1 MAGFGAWPGDDSAAK
16 GWSGRRMGANVFDG
30 TQRSMISMA
39 LSSVSLRDLALV
51 QAVAREGS
59 FTGAARAMHISPSG
73 LSHQVQ
79 KVEQALGAPLFERGG
94 RRVVATVGGQRLLGF
109 IEAVLG
115 SAEHLEH
122 AARAGDVAF
131 GGELRLGVPSTLGP
145 YLLPHFIEP
154 FPQRF
159 PGARLTI
166 SEGKPRGLLRRLHE
180 GELDAV
186 LAPPSV
192 TATGLESAPLFF
204 EPYELL
210 LNAAHPL
217 AGRAAIALTEL
228 DAAEATLMAE
238 SHGNGVSDLGMAGAA
253 RPERIQDVSLE
264 SLATL
269 VAMRGGYTLVPIL
282 AHERLGSIRNV
293 VLAGVDAARPG
304 RHIALYWRSATPW
317 RDDLDR
323 FRDLLRE
330 LARTIPGLDA
340 ATG

>member
-1 MAGFGAWPGDDSAAK
+1 
-16 GWSGRRMGANVFDG
+16 MGANVFDG
-30 TQRSMISMA
+30 MQRSMISMA

-59 FTGAARAMHISPSG
+59 FNSAARAMYISPSG

-79 KVEQALGAPLFERGG
+79 KVEQALGVPLFERGG
-94 RRVVATVGGQRLLGF
+94 RRVAPTASGQRLLGY
-109 IEAVLG
+109 IEEVLA

-166 SEGKPRGLLRRLHE
+166 SEGKPRGLLRRLQE

-186 LAPPSV
+186 LAPP
-192 TATGLESAPLFF
+192 TATVTGLDATDLFF

-210 LNAAHPL
+210 LHRGHAL
-217 AGRAAIALTEL
+217 AGRTSVALSEL
-228 DAAEATLMAE
+228 DAADATLMTE
-238 SHGNGVSDLGMAGAA
+238 SHGNGMSDLGMTGSA
-253 RPERIQDVSLE
+253 RPERIQDLSLE

-269 VAMRGGYTLVPIL
+269 VALRGGYTLVPIL
-282 AHERLGSIRNV
+282 AHERLGSIPNV
-293 VLAGVDAARPG
+293 VLAAVEGARPG
-304 RHIALYWRSATPW
+304 RHISLFWRSATPW
-317 RDDLDR
+317 REDLAR
-323 FRDLLRE
+323 FGDLLRA
-330 LARTIPGLDA
+330 LAEAIPGLDA
-340 ATG
+340 AGQVAG

>member
-1 MAGFGAWPGDDSAAK
+1 
-16 GWSGRRMGANVFDG
+16 MGANAFDG

-59 FTGAARAMHISPSG
+59 FNSAARAMYISPSG

-79 KVEQALGAPLFERGG
+79 KVEQALGVPLFERGG
-94 RRVVATVGGQRLLGF
+94 RRVVPTASGQRLLGF
-109 IEAVLG
+109 IEEVLA

-186 LAPPSV
+186 LAPPAATV
-192 TATGLESAPLFF
+192 TGLDAIPLFF
-204 EPYELL
+204 EPYELML
-210 LNAAHPL
+210 HAAHPL
-217 AGRAAIALTEL
+217 AGRKSVALNEL

-238 SHGNGVSDLGMAGAA
+238 SHGNGVSELGMAGSA
-253 RPERIQDVSLE
+253 RPERIQDLSIE

-269 VAMRGGYTLVPIL
+269 VALRGGYTLVPIL
-282 AHERLGSIRNV
+282 AHERLGSIPNV
-293 VLAGVDAARPG
+293 VLAAVADARPG
-304 RHIALYWRSATPW
+304 RHISLYWRSATPW
-317 RDDLDR
+317 REDLAG
-323 FRDLLRE
+323 FGALLRA
-330 LARTIPGLDA
+330 LAEKIPGLDA
-340 ATG
+340 ARV

>member
-1 MAGFGAWPGDDSAAK
+1 
-16 GWSGRRMGANVFDG
+16 
-30 TQRSMISMA
+30 MISMA

-59 FTGAARAMHISPSG
+59 FNSAARAMYISPSG

-79 KVEQALGAPLFERGG
+79 KVEQALGVPLFERGG
-94 RRVVATVGGQRLLGF
+94 RRVVPTASGQRLLGY
-109 IEAVLG
+109 IEEVLA

-166 SEGKPRGLLRRLHE
+166 SEGKPRGLLRRLQE

-186 LAPPSV
+186 LAPPSAIV
-192 TATGLESAPLFF
+192 TGLESIPLFF
-204 EPYELL
+204 EPYELML
-210 LNAAHPL
+210 HTGHPL
-217 AGRAAIALTEL
+217 AGRMSIALTEL
-228 DAAEATLMAE
+228 DAADATLMAE
-238 SHGNGVSDLGMAGAA
+238 SHGNGVSDLGMSGSA
-253 RPERIQDVSLE
+253 RPERIQDLSIE

-269 VAMRGGYTLVPIL
+269 VALRGGYTLVPIL
-282 AHERLGSIRNV
+282 AHERLGSIPNV
-293 VLAGVDAARPG
+293 VLAAVEGARPG
-304 RHIALYWRSATPW
+304 RHISLFWRNATPW
-317 RDDLDR
+317 REDLAR
-323 FRDLLRE
+323 FGDLLRA
-330 LARTIPGLDA
+330 LAEAIPGLDA
-340 ATG
+340 AAS

>member
-1 MAGFGAWPGDDSAAK
+1 
-16 GWSGRRMGANVFDG
+16 
-30 TQRSMISMA
+30 MA

-59 FTGAARAMHISPSG
+59 FNSAARAMYISPSG

-79 KVEQALGAPLFERGG
+79 KVEQALGTPLFERGG
-94 RRVVATVGGQRLLGF
+94 RRVVPTASGQRLLGY
-109 IEAVLG
+109 IEEVLA

-166 SEGKPRGLLRRLHE
+166 SEGKPRGLLRRLQE

-186 LAPPSV
+186 LAPPSAIV
-192 TATGLESAPLFF
+192 TGLESIPLFF
-204 EPYELL
+204 EPYELML
-210 LNAAHPL
+210 HTGHPL
-217 AGRAAIALTEL
+217 AGRASIALTEL
-228 DAAEATLMAE
+228 DAADATLMAE
-238 SHGNGVSDLGMAGAA
+238 SHGNGVSDLGMSGSA
-253 RPERIQDVSLE
+253 RPERIQDLSIE

-269 VAMRGGYTLVPIL
+269 VALRGGYTLVPIL
-282 AHERLGSIRNV
+282 AHERLGSIPNV
-293 VLAGVDAARPG
+293 VLAAVEGARPG
-304 RHIALYWRSATPW
+304 RHISLYWRNATPW
-317 RDDLDR
+317 REDLAR
-323 FRDLLRE
+323 FGDLLRALSE
-330 LARTIPGLDA
+330 AIPGLDA
-340 ATG
+340 AAS

>member
-1 MAGFGAWPGDDSAAK
+1 
-16 GWSGRRMGANVFDG
+16 MGANAFDG

-59 FTGAARAMHISPSG
+59 FNSAARAMYISPSG

-94 RRVVATVGGQRLLGF
+94 RRVVPTASGQRLLGY
-109 IEAVLG
+109 IEDVLA

-122 AARAGDVAF
+122 AARAGHVAF

-166 SEGKPRGLLRRLHE
+166 SEGKPRGLLRRLQE

-186 LAPPSV
+186 LAPPV
-192 TATGLESAPLFF
+192 ATVTGLESTALFF
-204 EPYELL
+204 EPYELML
-210 LNAAHPL
+210 HTGHAL
-217 AGRAAIALTEL
+217 AGRASIRLAEL

-238 SHGNGVSDLGMAGAA
+238 SHGHGVSDLGMAGSA
-253 RPERIQDVSLE
+253 RPERIQDLSIE

-269 VAMRGGYTLVPIL
+269 VALRGGYTLVPIL
-282 AHERLGSIRNV
+282 AHERLGSIPNV
-293 VLAGVDAARPG
+293 VLAAVEDARPG
-304 RHIALYWRSATPW
+304 RHISLYWRSATPW
-317 RDDLDR
+317 HDDLAR
-323 FRDLLRE
+323 FGDLLRT
-330 LARTIPGLDA
+330 LAETIPGLDA
-340 ATG
+340 ALPQTAA

>member
-1 MAGFGAWPGDDSAAK
+1 M
-16 GWSGRRMGANVFDG
+16 
-30 TQRSMISMA
+30 QRSMISMA

-59 FTGAARAMHISPSG
+59 FNSAARAMYISPSG

-79 KVEQALGAPLFERGG
+79 KVEQALGVPLFERGG
-94 RRVVATVGGQRLLGF
+94 RRVVPTASGQRLLGY
-109 IEAVLG
+109 IEEVLA

-122 AARAGDVAF
+122 AARVGDVAF

-186 LAPPSV
+186 LAPPA
-192 TATGLESAPLFF
+192 ATVAGLDAVPLFF
-204 EPYELL
+204 EPYELMFH
-210 LNAAHPL
+210 AAHPL
-217 AGRAAIALTEL
+217 AGRGSVALTEL
-228 DAAEATLMAE
+228 DASEATLMAE
-238 SHGNGVSDLGMAGAA
+238 SHGNGVSDLGMAGSA
-253 RPERIQDVSLE
+253 RPERIQDLSIE

-269 VAMRGGYTLVPIL
+269 VALRGGYTLVPIL
-282 AHERLGSIRNV
+282 AHERLGSIPNV
-293 VLAGVDAARPG
+293 VMAAVEGARPG
-304 RHIALYWRSATPW
+304 RHISLYWRSATPW
-317 RDDLDR
+317 REDLAG
-323 FRDLLRE
+323 FGELLRA
-330 LARTIPGLDA
+330 LAEKIPGLDA
-340 ATG
+340 AGV

>member
-1 MAGFGAWPGDDSAAK
+1 
-16 GWSGRRMGANVFDG
+16 
-30 TQRSMISMA
+30 MISMA

-59 FTGAARAMHISPSG
+59 FNSAARAMYISPSG

-94 RRVVATVGGQRLLGF
+94 RRVVPTASGQRLLGY
-109 IEAVLG
+109 IEDVLA

-122 AARAGDVAF
+122 AARAGHVAF

-166 SEGKPRGLLRRLHE
+166 SEGKPRGLLRRLQE

-186 LAPPSV
+186 LAPPV
-192 TATGLESAPLFF
+192 ATVTGLESTALFF
-204 EPYELL
+204 EPYELML
-210 LNAAHPL
+210 HTGHAL
-217 AGRAAIALTEL
+217 AGRASIRLAEL

-238 SHGNGVSDLGMAGAA
+238 SHGHGVSDLGMAGSA
-253 RPERIQDVSLE
+253 RPERIQDLSIE

-269 VAMRGGYTLVPIL
+269 VALRGGYTLVPIL
-282 AHERLGSIRNV
+282 AHERLGSIPNV
-293 VLAGVDAARPG
+293 VLAAVEDARPG
-304 RHIALYWRSATPW
+304 RHISLYWRSATPW
-317 RDDLDR
+317 HDDLAR
-323 FRDLLRE
+323 FGDLLRT
-330 LARTIPGLDA
+330 LAETIPGLDA
-340 ATG
+340 ALPQTAA

>member
-1 MAGFGAWPGDDSAAK
+1 
-16 GWSGRRMGANVFDG
+16 MGANAFDG

-59 FTGAARAMHISPSG
+59 FNSAARAMYISPSG

-94 RRVVATVGGQRLLGF
+94 RRVVPTASGQRLLGY
-109 IEAVLG
+109 IEDVLA

-122 AARAGDVAF
+122 AARAGEVAF

-186 LAPPSV
+186 LAPPAATV
-192 TATGLESAPLFF
+192 TGLEATALFF
-204 EPYELL
+204 EPYELML
-210 LNAAHPL
+210 HAAHPL
-217 AGRAAIALTEL
+217 AGRASVALGDL

-238 SHGNGVSDLGMAGAA
+238 SHGSGVSDLGMTGPA
-253 RPERIQDVSLE
+253 RPERIQDLSIE

-269 VAMRGGYTLVPIL
+269 VALRGGYTLVPIL
-282 AHERLGSIRNV
+282 AHERLGSIPNV
-293 VLAGVDAARPG
+293 VLAAVEGARPG
-304 RHIALYWRSATPW
+304 RHISLYWRSATPW
-317 RDDLDR
+317 REDLAG
-323 FRDLLRE
+323 FGELLRG
-330 LARTIPGLDA
+330 LAETIPGLEA
-340 ATG
+340 ARA

>member
-1 MAGFGAWPGDDSAAK
+1 
-16 GWSGRRMGANVFDG
+16 
-30 TQRSMISMA
+30 MISMA

-59 FTGAARAMHISPSG
+59 FNSAARAMYISPSG

-94 RRVVATVGGQRLLGF
+94 RRVVPTASGQRLLGY
-109 IEAVLG
+109 IEDVLA

-122 AARAGDVAF
+122 AARAGHVAF

-166 SEGKPRGLLRRLHE
+166 SEGKPRGLLRRLQE

-186 LAPPSV
+186 LAPPV
-192 TATGLESAPLFF
+192 ATVTGLESTALFF
-204 EPYELL
+204 EPYELML
-210 LNAAHPL
+210 HTGHAL
-217 AGRAAIALTEL
+217 AGRASIRLAEL

-238 SHGNGVSDLGMAGAA
+238 SHGHGVSDLGMAGSA
-253 RPERIQDVSLE
+253 RPERIQDLSIE

-269 VAMRGGYTLVPIL
+269 VALRGGYTLVPIL
-282 AHERLGSIRNV
+282 AHERLGSIPNV
-293 VLAGVDAARPG
+293 VLAAVEDARPG
-304 RHIALYWRSATPW
+304 RHISLYWRSATPW
-317 RDDLDR
+317 HDDLAR
-323 FRDLLRE
+323 FGDLLRT
-330 LARTIPGLDA
+330 LAETIPGLDA
-340 ATG
+340 ALPQTVA

>member
-1 MAGFGAWPGDDSAAK
+1 
-16 GWSGRRMGANVFDG
+16 MGANAFDG

-59 FTGAARAMHISPSG
+59 FNSAARSMYISPSG

-94 RRVVATVGGQRLLGF
+94 RRVVPTASGQRLLGY
-109 IEAVLG
+109 IEDVLA

-122 AARAGDVAF
+122 AARAGHVAF

-166 SEGKPRGLLRRLHE
+166 SEGKPRGLLRRLQE

-186 LAPPSV
+186 LAPPSATV
-192 TATGLESAPLFF
+192 TGLESTALFF
-204 EPYELL
+204 EPYELML
-210 LNAAHPL
+210 HTGHPL
-217 AGRAAIALTEL
+217 AGRASIRLAEL

-238 SHGNGVSDLGMAGAA
+238 SHGHGVSDLGMAGSA
-253 RPERIQDVSLE
+253 RPERIQDVSIE

-269 VAMRGGYTLVPIL
+269 VALRGGYTLVPIL
-282 AHERLGSIRNV
+282 AHERLGSIPNV
-293 VLAGVDAARPG
+293 VLVAVEDARPG
-304 RHIALYWRSATPW
+304 RHISLYWRSATPW
-317 RDDLDR
+317 HDDLAR
-323 FRDLLRE
+323 FGDLLRS
-330 LARTIPGLDA
+330 LAETIPGLDA
-340 ATG
+340 ALPASGA

>member
-1 MAGFGAWPGDDSAAK
+1 
-16 GWSGRRMGANVFDG
+16 
-30 TQRSMISMA
+30 MISMA

-59 FTGAARAMHISPSG
+59 FNSAARAMYISPSG

-79 KVEQALGAPLFERGG
+79 KVEQALGVPLFERGG
-94 RRVVATVGGQRLLGF
+94 RRVVPTATGQRLLGY
-109 IEAVLG
+109 IDDVLA
-115 SAEHLEH
+115 SAKHLEH
-122 AARAGDVAF
+122 AARGGDVAF

-186 LAPPSV
+186 LAPPAATV
-192 TATGLESAPLFF
+192 TGLDAIPLFF
-204 EPYELL
+204 EPYELML
-210 LNAAHPL
+210 HASHPL
-217 AGRAAIALTEL
+217 AGRTSVALNEL

-238 SHGNGVSDLGMAGAA
+238 SHGSGVSELGMAGSA
-253 RPERIQDVSLE
+253 RPERIQDLSIE

-269 VAMRGGYTLVPIL
+269 VALRGGYTLVPIL
-282 AHERLGSIRNV
+282 AHERLGSIPNV
-293 VLAGVDAARPG
+293 VLAAVEGARPG
-304 RHIALYWRSATPW
+304 RHISLYWRSATPW
-317 RDDLDR
+317 REDLAG
-323 FRDLLRE
+323 FGELLRA
-330 LARTIPGLDA
+330 LAEKIPGLA
-340 ATG
+340 AVPL